1 MMFIIADKQP
11 TKAVNFLI
19 ENTNKNYCFKQ
30 LLELSQLL
38 ASCGYTKQMKPIRQ
52 GADIQGWIKQN
63 KAWTYNYYKELN
75 KWVQNNINLKQETR
89 VKFNTIEHDIQTYSN
104 TDIKDVVFRYKQGYV
119 CKYKTNSLLPINIG
133 VREYKKYITEFKFCN
148 KHVMNNK

>member
-1 MMFIIADKQP
+1 MMFIIADEQP

-38 ASCGYTKQMKPIRQ
+38 ASCGYTKQMKPIKQ
-52 GADIQGWIKQN
+52 GKDLQQWIKQN

-75 KWVQNNINLKQETR
+75 KWVQDNINLKQETR
-89 VKFNTIEHDIQTYSN
+89 VKFNTIEHDIQTDNIS
-104 TDIKDVVFRYKQGYV
+104 DIKDVVFRYKQGYV
-119 CKYKTNSLLPINIG
+119 CRYKTNSLLPINIG
-133 VREYKKYITEFKFCN
+133 IVEYKKYITEFKFCN
-148 KHVMNNK
+148 KHVRNS

>member
-1 MMFIIADKQP
+1 MIFIIADKQP

-52 GADIQGWIKQN
+52 GVDIQAWIKQN

-75 KWVQNNINLKQETR
+75 KWVQDNINLKQETR
-89 VKFNTIEHDIQTYSN
+89 VKFNTIEHDIKTDNIS
-104 TDIKDVVFRYKQGYV
+104 DIKDVVFRYKQGYT
-119 CKYKTNSLLPINIG
+119 CQYKTNSLLPINIG
-133 VREYKKYITEFKFCN
+133 TVEYKKYITEFKFCN
-148 KHVMNNK
+148 KLVRN